1 MRDVQVVYSKRKE
14 VRVDKYKSVVYQLM
28 PESYL
33 LDRNVLTMVRVR
45 KSFLV
50 PELLTVER

>member
-1 MRDVQVVYSKRKE
+1 MRDVQVVYSKRTE
-14 VRVDKYKSVVYQLM
+14 VRVDKYKAGVYQLM